1 MFREEKLFA
10 VVMTPT
16 RELAVQVKEHLIILC
31 KYTDINVALVV
42 GGLAK
47 EKQERLLKKRPE
59 IVVGTP
65 GRIWELFNEGNVH
78 LRGIPMVRYCYKK
91 LTISKD

>member
-1 MFREEKLFA
+1 MFPIFSDKLQA
-10 VVMTPT
+10 IIMTPT
-16 RELAVQVKEHLIILC
+16 RELAVQVKDHLIQLC
-31 KYTDINVALVV
+31 KYTKIHVALVV

-65 GRIWELFNEGNVH
+65 GRLWELFSEGNEH
-78 LRGIPMVRYCYKK
+78 LRSLIRVK
-91 LTISKD
+91 